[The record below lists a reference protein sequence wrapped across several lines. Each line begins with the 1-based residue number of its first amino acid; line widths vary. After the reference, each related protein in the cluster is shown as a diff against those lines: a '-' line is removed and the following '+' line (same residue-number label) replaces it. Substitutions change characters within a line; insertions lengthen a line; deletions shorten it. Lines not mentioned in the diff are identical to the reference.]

1 MSKSKIAGKYLEA
14 LDPSVEIRNAKNQVS
29 LGNLRPNYISTLS
42 NPEFLMQSKNPEV
55 AFNAAGLGFG
65 L

>member
-14 LDPSVEIRNAKNQVS
+14 LDPSVEMRNAKIEVS
-29 LGNLRPNYISTLS
+29 PGSLRPNYISAIS
-42 NPEFLMQSKNPEV
+42 NPELLMQSKNPEV

>member
-14 LDPSVEIRNAKNQVS
+14 LDPSVEIRNAKTQVS
-29 LGNLRPNYISTLS
+29 PGSLRPSYISTLS

>member
-1 MSKSKIAGKYLEA
+1 MSKSKIAGKYLGA
-14 LDPSVEIRNAKNQVS
+14 LDPSVEMRNAKIAAS
-29 LGNLRPNYISTLS
+29 PGSLRPNYVSAIS
-42 NPEFLMQSKNPEV
+42 NPELLMQSKNPGV